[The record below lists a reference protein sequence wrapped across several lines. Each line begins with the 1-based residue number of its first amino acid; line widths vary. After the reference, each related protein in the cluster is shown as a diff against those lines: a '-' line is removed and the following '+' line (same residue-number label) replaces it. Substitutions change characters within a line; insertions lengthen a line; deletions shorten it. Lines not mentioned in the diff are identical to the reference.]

1 MNRQNFVWHAALA
14 LMLVAVAAFI
24 GQVRRWQT
32 HTPPPFVEAPRA
44 EFPVH
49 DREVPD
55 AHREARDILVRF
67 REGVSAERIEEITR
81 ERNDEVDDQIE
92 AVEGLF
98 EIDDLDDVD
107 PREVVAEY
115 AALPEVEYAEAN
127 EAIELDPV
135 ERFVVPADERAGA
148 AAAPKRN

>member
-49 DREVPD
+49 DRE
-55 AHREARDILVRF
+55 
-67 REGVSAERIEEITR
+67 
-81 ERNDEVDDQIE
+81 
-92 AVEGLF
+92 
-98 EIDDLDDVD
+98 DVD

-148 AAAPKRN
+148 AAEPGLGEKLPNDPMLGDQWALVNRGLRGGREKADIGAALAWAKTQGSERVVVA